1 MGVAAALPGAGAGAK
16 ARSGVDVSP
25 ASDSQ
30 LAQPCIVQILAA
42 GELLHARRPK
52 S

>member
-1 MGVAAALPGAGAGAK
+1 MYSLWIRG
-16 ARSGVDVSP
+16 DVSHFRLTSGP
-25 ASDSQ
+25 A
-30 LAQPCIVQILAA
+30 VKILAA

>member
-1 MGVAAALPGAGAGAK
+1 MGVAAALPGAGAK
-16 ARSGVDVSP
+16 ARSGVDVSYFRLTSGP
-25 ASDSQ
+25 A
-30 LAQPCIVQILAA
+30 VQTLAA